1 MLIYCLF
8 PLQYWPG
15 LRDLFAYVDWKE
27 AVIKEK
33 SYLRKIGDKRLLFK
47 LYLETGKSNIV

>member
-1 MLIYCLF
+1 MLIYWLF